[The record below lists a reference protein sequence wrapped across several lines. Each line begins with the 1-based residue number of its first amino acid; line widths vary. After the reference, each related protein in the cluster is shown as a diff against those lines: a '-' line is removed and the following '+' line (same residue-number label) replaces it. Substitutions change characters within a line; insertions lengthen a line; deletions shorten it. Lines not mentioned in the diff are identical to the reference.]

1 MSRAEQVR
9 RAVVRVVGSA
19 RHLATLAC
27 IVLLWQIASTN
38 GWLNRL
44 LLPPPSR
51 IARAWWESLQQGQL
65 IDDVTA
71 SLYRVGIGFL
81 IASVVGIALGVV
93 MSTVPLLRRQLGW
106 IVGVLRPI
114 PPIAW
119 IPLAI
124 LWFGIG
130 DHPAFF
136 IVFVAAF
143 FPIFTG
149 TYLSI
154 GEVRAIQVNT
164 ARSLGASRPLV
175 ILDVLFPAALP
186 TILVGL
192 RTGLG
197 VAWMSVIAAELV
209 GARSGLGYRVQ
220 LDQVLLRTDSLIAG
234 MLSIGVVGLGM
245 HAALGLL
252 ERLLVPWRRRVSSAS
267 VRTQRA

>member
-1 MSRAEQVR
+1 VR
-9 RAVVRVVGSA
+9 PLTRRGVVRALASA
-19 RHLATLAC
+19 ANLSTLAC
-27 IVLLWQIASTN
+27 VLVLWQIASTN

-44 LLPPPSR
+44 ILPPPSR
-51 IARAWWESLQQGQL
+51 IARAWWQSLEQGQL
-65 IDDVTA
+65 LDDVAA

-81 IASVVGIALGVV
+81 IASVIGIALGVV

-164 ARSLGASRPLV
+164 ARSLGATRPLV
-175 ILDVLFPAALP
+175 ILDVLLPAALP

-245 HAALGLL
+245 YAALGLL
-252 ERLLVPWRRRVSSAS
+252 ERLLVPWRRRVGSAS